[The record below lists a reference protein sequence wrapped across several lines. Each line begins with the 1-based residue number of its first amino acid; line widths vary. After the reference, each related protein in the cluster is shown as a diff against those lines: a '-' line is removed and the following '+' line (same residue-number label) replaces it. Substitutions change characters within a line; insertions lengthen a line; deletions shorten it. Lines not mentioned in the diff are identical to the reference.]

1 MGTADKNDGMEVP
14 EPSVRLETQPLNG
27 GGIHVH
33 QGTML
38 NAYPDSIGKN
48 MSGMIAFLKKAEL
61 KDAFRSFYL
70 LPTAF
75 NTDLDRGF
83 SVISYDLCPSLVT
96 SETLKELRDMNID
109 LTFDFILNHLSVLSP
124 QFQDILRKGDQ
135 SVYRD
140 FFIDWNRFWSGCGDK
155 GEDGVVRP
163 GADDFLAK
171 NLRKAGLPILMVRL
185 PDGRDVPY
193 WNTFYQKVIYP
204 ELSVFDVLEMTGYV
218 YEKACALCEWVN
230 ARTREGKR
238 PEEMDWGSFAAYRQ
252 PVLEFL
258 NSHRHYLGQMDLN
271 VQSPMVWAWYDQ
283 TLEKL
288 SAYGASLIRLDAF
301 TRLHKARGRTNFMN
315 EPETW
320 DILGKIR
327 EMAAARGLEVLP
339 EIHAAYNTG
348 AYRKL
353 ADLGCPVYDYF
364 LPALLLD
371 ALDTGDPQCL
381 YDWAVEQIR
390 DGIMAINMLGCHD
403 GIPIRDPHGLVP
415 DERMDALTERLVS
428 RGGRKKMLHGV
439 KPEVYQ
445 IDMTYYSALSCDDR
459 KLALAR
465 AVQMFMPG
473 KPQVWYVDLL
483 AGKNDEDVFI
493 RDPSADN
500 REMNRHCYSMDE
512 ALDALRRPVV
522 QEQIELLRLRNTHPA
537 FSSGARIT
545 VKREGENGMHFR
557 WENGASWVELHV
569 NFSTLQW
576 KIDRS

>member
-1 MGTADKNDGMEVP
+1 M
-14 EPSVRLETQPLNG
+14 
-27 GGIHVH
+27 HVH
-33 QGTML
+33 LGAML
-38 NAYPDSIGKN
+38 NAYPDSIGEN
-48 MSGMIAFLKKAEL
+48 MSGMIEFLKRPEL

-96 SETLKELRDMNID
+96 VENLEELRKMNID

-124 QFQDILRKGDQ
+124 QFQDILRRGDQ

-140 FFIDWNRFWSGCGDK
+140 FFIDWNRFWSGCGEI
-155 GEDGVVRP
+155 GEDGVIHP
-163 GADDFLAK
+163 GEDDFLAR

-204 ELSVFDVLEMTGYV
+204 ELTVFDVLEVTGYG
-218 YEKACALCEWVN
+218 YDRAMSLCEWVN
-230 ARTREGKR
+230 ARTRKGIP
-238 PEEMDWGSFAAYRQ
+238 PEEMDWGSFEDCRE
-252 PVLEFL
+252 PVLAFL
-258 NSHRHYLGQMDLN
+258 KSHRHYLGQMDLN
-271 VQSPMVWAWYDQ
+271 VQSPLVWEWYDQ

-288 SAYGASLIRLDAF
+288 SSYGASLIRLDAF
-301 TRLHKARGRTNFMN
+301 TRVHKACGRINFMN

-320 DILGKIR
+320 EILGKIR
-327 EMAAARGLEVLP
+327 EMATNYNLEVLP
-339 EIHAAYNTG
+339 EIHAAYHTG

-353 ADLGCPVYDYF
+353 AGLGCPVYDYF
-364 LPALLLD
+364 LPALVLD
-371 ALDTGDPQCL
+371 ALDTGDPQYLC
-381 YDWAVEQIR
+381 DWAQEQIL
-390 DGIMAINMLGCHD
+390 DEITAINMLGCHD

-415 DERMDALTERLVS
+415 DERMDALTERLVL

-445 IDMTYYSALSCDDR
+445 MDMTYYSALACDDR
-459 KLALAR
+459 KLVLAR

-512 ALDALRRPVV
+512 ALEELNRPVV
-522 QEQIELLRLRNTHPA
+522 LEQIELLRLRNTHPA
-537 FSSGARIT
+537 FSSGAEIT
-545 VKREGENGMHFR
+545 VQRQGKNGMCIR
-557 WENGASWVELHV
+557 WKNGASWAELEV

-576 KIDRS
+576 KISKS